1 MKNSP
6 GPRLRR
12 YTTVTSILVM
22 ALFVVAGCASTPTA
36 PPDSLTA
43 AKDAIASAEQ
53 ADARQYAG
61 AELDEANQKLAQ
73 AESAIASEQI
83 PEGEQFSK
91 QSRVAAELAMARTAE
106 AKAQEIN
113 RQMGR
118 DAGALDEEMNR
129 MGDQR

>member
-22 ALFVVAGCASTPTA
+22 ALFVLAGCASTPTA

-43 AKDAIASAEQ
+43 AKDVIASAEQ

-61 AELDEANQKLAQ
+61 AELDEASQKLAQ
-73 AESAIASEQI
+73 AENAIASERL
-83 PEGEQFSK
+83 PEAEQFAN
-91 QSRVAAELAMARTAE
+91 QSRVAAELAIARTAE

-118 DAGALDEEMNR
+118 NAGALDEEMNR

>member
-22 ALFVVAGCASTPTA
+22 ALFVLAGCASTPTA
-36 PPDSLTA
+36 PPDELTA